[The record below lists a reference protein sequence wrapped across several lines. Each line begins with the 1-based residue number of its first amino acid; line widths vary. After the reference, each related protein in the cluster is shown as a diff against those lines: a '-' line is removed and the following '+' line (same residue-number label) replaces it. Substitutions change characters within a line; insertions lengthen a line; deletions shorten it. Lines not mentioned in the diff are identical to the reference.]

1 MSSYSRLSPA
11 PRANPFGS
19 LRRVTFPSVAWALR
33 LLQLLALAAG
43 FAAALAAIVVGAV
56 LGYVSVL
63 VSSIDVPPEPK
74 LAETTRLFDR
84 NGDPLAT
91 LHGDVNRRAVALERM
106 PDGLIASVL
115 AAEDKGFFE
124 HGAIDPSA
132 VARAALTN
140 LQAGGVVEGG
150 STITQQYVK
159 NVYTTGDRTFGRK
172 LREAALAIEL
182 EDELTKREILER
194 YLNTIF
200 LGNGSYGVE
209 AAALTYFDRHVPQL
223 TIPQSA
229 TIAGVIAAPTRFDP
243 VRHPDRAERRRNY
256 VLGEMTEIGFLTKER
271 AARLKDRPLGVRP
284 ATAPASESPYFSD
297 HVRRFLEER
306 FGERRALSGGLT
318 VETTVDLGWQ
328 QAAENAVSSHLPDP
342 DGPQGA
348 LVAIDP
354 RTGEILALVGGRD
367 FSETKFNLATQASR
381 QTGSA
386 FKTFAL
392 AAALEAGV
400 SPMSVYTGPS
410 SVTID
415 DARCDHRGE
424 PWEVGNY
431 GDSSAGT
438 MNLADGIA
446 NSVNTIYAQLV
457 VQVGPER
464 VVRMAHRM
472 GIRSDLPPVC
482 SIALGTGDVTPLEMT
497 SAYATLAAGGVY
509 RSPTPVRTVRD
520 TSGEVIERPIDR
532 EGTRV
537 MSRNVASTVTWALQG
552 VVDHGTGTAAA
563 LGDRPVAGKTGT
575 AQEYTNAWFCGY
587 IRQIAACVWEGY
599 PEGNVPMNGVT
610 GGSTPATIWHDFMTF
625 ATVGMRVHPF
635 PMPSLDAYDAPQ
647 YVPLS
652 TYTTAS
658 EYVPPAPSGD
668 SGDDGDGGPGNG
680 NGHGNGHG
688 NGNGHD

>member
-1 MSSYSRLSPA
+1 LH
-11 PRANPFGS
+11 
-19 LRRVTFPSVAWALR
+19 LI
-33 LLQLLALAAG
+33 ALAAG

-56 LGYVSVL
+56 IGYVSVL
-63 VSSIDVPPEPK
+63 VTSIDVPPAPR

-84 NGDPLAT
+84 NGEPLAT
-91 LHGDVNRRAVALERM
+91 LHGDVNRRAVALERV
-106 PDGLIASVL
+106 PDGLIAAVL
-115 AAEDKGFFE
+115 AAEDKGFFD

-132 VARAALTN
+132 IARAVLTN

-172 LREAALAIEL
+172 LREAALAIRL
-182 EDELTKREILER
+182 EERLSKREILER

-209 AAALTYFDRHVPQL
+209 AASLEYFGRHVMHL
-223 TIPQSA
+223 TVPQSA

-243 VRHPDRAERRRNY
+243 VRHPQRAERRRNY
-256 VLGEMTEIGFLTKER
+256 VLGELTEIGYLTKGQ
-271 AARLKDRPLGVRP
+271 AARMKRLPLALQP
-284 ATAPASESPYFSD
+284 SSTPASESPYFSE
-297 HVRRFLEER
+297 HVRRFLEDR
-306 FGERRALSGGLT
+306 FSRRRVMAGGLK
-318 VETTVDLGWQ
+318 VETTIDLGWQ
-328 QAAENAVSSHLPDP
+328 QAAENAVFSQLSDP

-354 RTGEILALVGGRD
+354 RTGEILALVGGHD
-367 FSETKFNLATQASR
+367 FSETKFNLATQAAR

-392 AAALEAGV
+392 AAALDAGV
-400 SPMSVYTGPS
+400 SPLSVYTGPS

-415 DARCDHRGE
+415 DARCDHKGE
-424 PWEVGNY
+424 PWEVDNY

-438 MNLADGIA
+438 MTLADGIA

-464 VVRMAHRM
+464 VVEMAHRM

-509 RSPTPVRTVRD
+509 RPPTPVRSVRD
-520 TSGEVIERPIDR
+520 TTGAVIERPIDR

-537 MSRNVASTVTWALQG
+537 MSRNVARTVTWALQG

-563 LGDRPVAGKTGT
+563 LGDRSVAGKTGT

-587 IRQIAACVWEGY
+587 IPQVAACVWMGY
-599 PEGNVPMNGVT
+599 PEGNIPMNGVT
-610 GGSTPATIWHDFMTF
+610 GGSTPAAIWHDFMSF
-625 ATVGMRVHPF
+625 ATVGMRVRDYPT
-635 PMPSLDAYDAPQ
+635 PSLDAYDVPQ

-658 EYVPPAPSGD
+658 EYVSPAPSEEESD
-668 SGDDGDGGPGNG
+668 ESGDGDGSGNG
-680 NGHGNGHG
+680 QGNGHG
-688 NGNGHD
+688 NGNGNGND

>member
-1 MSSYSRLSPA
+1 MSSFSSPSPA

-19 LRRVTFPSVAWALR
+19 PRRSSIRSVGWTLR
-33 LLQLLALAAG
+33 LLHLIALAAG

-56 LGYVSVL
+56 LGYVSLL
-63 VSSIDVPPEPK
+63 VTSIDVPPAPR

-84 NGDPLAT
+84 NGEPLAT
-91 LHGDVNRRAVALERM
+91 LHADVNRRAVALERM
-106 PDGLIASVL
+106 PDGLIAAVL

-132 VARAALTN
+132 VARAVLTN

-159 NVYTTGDRTFGRK
+159 NVYTSGDRTFGRK
-172 LREAALAIEL
+172 LREAALAIQL
-182 EDELTKREILER
+182 EERLSKREILER

-209 AAALTYFDRHVPQL
+209 AAALTYFGRHVPQL

-256 VLGEMTEIGFLTKER
+256 VLGELTEIGFLTKER
-271 AARLKDRPLGVRP
+271 ATRMRQLPLTLRPSKTP
-284 ATAPASESPYFSD
+284 SSESPYFSD

-306 FGERRALSGGLT
+306 FGERRALTGGLK
-318 VETTVDLGWQ
+318 VETTIDLGWQ
-328 QAAENAVSSHLPDP
+328 QAAENAVFSHLPDP
-342 DGPQGA
+342 DGPQAA

-367 FSETKFNLATQASR
+367 FSETKFNLATQAAR

-392 AAALEAGV
+392 AAALDAGV
-400 SPMSVYTGPS
+400 SPLSVYTGPS
-410 SVTID
+410 AVTID
-415 DARCDHRGE
+415 DPRCDHQGE

-457 VQVGPER
+457 VQVGPDR

-509 RSPTPVRTVRD
+509 RPPTPVRSVRD
-520 TSGEVIERPIDR
+520 TTGQIIDRPIDH

-563 LGDRPVAGKTGT
+563 LGDRSVAGKTGT

-587 IRQIAACVWEGY
+587 IRQVAACVWMGY
-599 PEGNVPMNGVT
+599 PEGNIPMNGVT
-610 GGSTPATIWHDFMTF
+610 GGSTPAAIWHDFMTF
-625 ATVGMRVHPF
+625 ATVGMRVRDYPT
-635 PMPSLDAYDAPQ
+635 PLLEAYDAPA

-658 EYVPPAPSGD
+658 DYVPPAPSED
-668 SGDDGDGGPGNG
+668 SAEDADDGGPGND
-680 NGHGNGHG
+680 GHGNGHG

>member
-1 MSSYSRLSPA
+1 MSSFSRPSPA

-19 LRRVTFPSVAWALR
+19 LRRVSFPSAGWTFRLLR
-33 LLQLLALAAG
+33 LIALAAG

-63 VSSIDVPPEPK
+63 VTSIDVPPEPK

-84 NGDPLAT
+84 NGEPLAT
-91 LHGDVNRRAVALERM
+91 LHADVNRRAVALERM
-106 PDGLIASVL
+106 PDRLIAAVL

-172 LREAALAIEL
+172 LREAALAIQLEEEL
-182 EDELTKREILER
+182 SKREILER

-209 AAALTYFDRHVPQL
+209 AAALTYFGRHVPRL

-256 VLGEMTEIGFLTKER
+256 VLGELTEIGFLTRDR
-271 AARLKDRPLGVRP
+271 AARLKQRPLALRP
-284 ATAPASESPYFSD
+284 STTPASESPYFSD

-306 FGERRALSGGLT
+306 FGERRALSGGLK
-318 VETTVDLGWQ
+318 VETTIDLGWQ
-328 QAAENAVSSHLPDP
+328 QAAENAVFSHLPA

-367 FSETKFNLATQASR
+367 FSESKFNLATQAAR

-392 AAALEAGV
+392 AAALRAGV
-400 SPMSVYTGPS
+400 SPLSVYTGPS

-415 DARCDHRGE
+415 DARCDQRGE
-424 PWEVGNY
+424 PWEVDNY

-438 MNLADGIA
+438 MSLADGIA

-464 VVRMAHRM
+464 VVRMANRM

-509 RSPTPVRTVRD
+509 RAPTPVRSVRD
-520 TSGEVIERPIDR
+520 TTGSVIERPIDS

-537 MSRNVASTVTWALQG
+537 MSRNVAATVTWALQG

-587 IRQIAACVWEGY
+587 IRQVAACVWMGY
-599 PEGNVPMNGVT
+599 PEGNIPMNGVT
-610 GGSTPATIWHDFMTF
+610 GGSIPAAIWHDFMTF
-625 ATVGMRVHPF
+625 ATVGMRVRDF
-635 PMPSLDAYDAPQ
+635 PVPSLDAYDTPL

-658 EYVPPAPSGD
+658 DYVPPAPSED
-668 SGDDGDGGPGNG
+668 SADDADEGENGPGNG
-680 NGHGNGHG
+680 NGNGNA
-688 NGNGHD
+688 NGHD

>member
-1 MSSYSRLSPA
+1 MSSFSRPSPA

-19 LRRVTFPSVAWALR
+19 LRRVSFPSAGWTFRLLR
-33 LLQLLALAAG
+33 LIAVAAG

-63 VSSIDVPPEPK
+63 VTSIDVPPEPR

-91 LHGDVNRRAVALERM
+91 LHADVNRRAVALERM
-106 PDGLIASVL
+106 PDGLIAAVL

-172 LREAALAIEL
+172 LREAALAIQLEEEL
-182 EDELTKREILER
+182 SKREILER

-209 AAALTYFDRHVPQL
+209 AAALTYFGRHVSRL
-223 TIPQSA
+223 TIAQSA
-229 TIAGVIAAPTRFDP
+229 MIAGVIAAPTRFDP
-243 VRHPDRAERRRNY
+243 VRHPERAERRRNY
-256 VLGEMTEIGFLTKER
+256 VLGELTEIGFLTSER
-271 AARLKDRPLGVRP
+271 AVRMKQRPVALRP
-284 ATAPASESPYFSD
+284 STTPTSESPYFSD

-306 FGERRALSGGLT
+306 FGERRALTGGLK
-318 VETTVDLGWQ
+318 VETTIDLGWQ
-328 QAAENAVSSHLPDP
+328 QAAENAVFSHLPDP

-367 FSETKFNLATQASR
+367 FSESKFNLATQAAR

-392 AAALEAGV
+392 AAALRAGL
-400 SPMSVYTGPS
+400 SPLSVYTGPS

-415 DARCDHRGE
+415 DERCDHQGE
-424 PWEVGNY
+424 PWEVDNY

-464 VVRMAHRM
+464 VVRMANRM

-509 RSPTPVRTVRD
+509 RAPTPVRSVRD
-520 TSGEVIERPIDR
+520 TTGSVIERPIDR

-537 MSRNVASTVTWALQG
+537 MSRNIVSTVTWALQG

-563 LGDRPVAGKTGT
+563 LGDRAVAGKTGT

-587 IRQIAACVWEGY
+587 IRQVAACVWMGY
-599 PEGNVPMNGVT
+599 PEGNIPMDGVT
-610 GGSTPATIWHDFMTF
+610 GGSTPAAIWHDFMTF
-625 ATVGMRVHPF
+625 ATVGMRVRDF
-635 PMPSLDAYDAPQ
+635 PTPSLEVYDAPQ
-647 YVPLS
+647 YVPIS

-658 EYVPPAPSGD
+658 EYVPPAPSED
-668 SGDDGDGGPGNG
+668 SDDDGN

-688 NGNGHD
+688 NGNGNGHD

>member
-1 MSSYSRLSPA
+1 M
-11 PRANPFGS
+11 
-19 LRRVTFPSVAWALR
+19 
-33 LLQLLALAAG
+33 
-43 FAAALAAIVVGAV
+43 
-56 LGYVSVL
+56 LGYVSAL
-63 VSSIDVPPEPK
+63 VSSIDVPPEPR

-84 NGDPLAT
+84 NGEPLAT
-91 LHGDVNRRAVALERM
+91 LHADVNRRAVALERM
-106 PDGLIASVL
+106 PDELIAAVL

-132 VARAALTN
+132 VARAMLTN

-159 NVYTTGDRTFGRK
+159 NVYTSGDRTFGRK
-172 LREAALAIEL
+172 LREAALAIRL
-182 EDELTKREILER
+182 EDRLSKQEILER

-209 AAALTYFDRHVPQL
+209 AAALTYFDRHVTHL

-243 VRHPDRAERRRNY
+243 MRHPDRAERRRNY
-256 VLGEMTEIGFLTKER
+256 VLGELAEIGFITKGR
-271 AARLKDRPLGVRP
+271 AARLAQRPLGLRSS
-284 ATAPASESPYFSD
+284 TTPASESPYFSD

-306 FGERRALSGGLT
+306 FGRRRALAGGLT
-318 VETTVDLGWQ
+318 VETTIDLGWQ
-328 QAAENAVSSHLPDP
+328 AAAENAVFSHLPDP
-342 DGPQGA
+342 DGPQAA

-367 FSETKFNLATQASR
+367 FSESKFNLATQAAR

-392 AAALEAGV
+392 AAALRAGV
-400 SPMSVYTGPS
+400 SPLSIYTGPS

-415 DARCDHRGE
+415 DARCDHAGE
-424 PWEVGNY
+424 PWEVDNY

-497 SAYATLAAGGVY
+497 SAYATLAAGGVN
-509 RSPTPVRTVRD
+509 RQPTPVRSVRD
-520 TSGEVIERPIDR
+520 TTGAIIERPIDR

-537 MSRNVASTVTWALQG
+537 MSRNVAATITWALQG

-563 LGDRPVAGKTGT
+563 LEDRGVAGKTGT

-587 IRQIAACVWEGY
+587 IRQVAACVWMGY
-599 PEGNVPMNGVT
+599 PEGNIPMNGVT
-610 GGSTPATIWHDFMTF
+610 GGSIPAAIWHDFMSF
-625 ATVGMRVHPF
+625 VTVGMRVRGF
-635 PMPSLDAYDAPQ
+635 PTPVLEGYDAPQ

-658 EYVPPAPSGD
+658 EYVPPAPSERSDDEGVSGNDGNGHDNGNGD
-668 SGDDGDGGPGNG
+668 GNG
-680 NGHGNGHG
+680 NGNG
-688 NGNGHD
+688 NGNGDD